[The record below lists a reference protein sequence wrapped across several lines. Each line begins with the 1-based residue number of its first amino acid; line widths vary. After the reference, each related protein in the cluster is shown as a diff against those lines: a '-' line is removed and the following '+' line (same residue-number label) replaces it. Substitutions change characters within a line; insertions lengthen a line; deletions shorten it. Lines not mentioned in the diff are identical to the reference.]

1 MQLDVHPDRGV
12 PGVAQKALSLTFHD
26 TQTLQA
32 AYMPWLERG
41 GIFVP
46 TQERY
51 ALGDAVYLLVTLP
64 EDAERLPV
72 SGTVAWLSPP
82 GVGGRRVPGIGVHF
96 SDADQRVR
104 ELIEAQLAGVTATR
118 PSYTL

>member
-1 MQLDVHPDRGV
+1 M
-12 PGVAQKALSLTFHD
+12 AQKALSLTFHD

-32 AYMPWLERG
+32 AYMPWLVRG
-41 GIFVP
+41 GVFVP

-51 ALGDAVYLLVTLP
+51 ALGDTVYLLVTLP
-64 EDAERLPV
+64 DESDRLPV

-104 ELIEAQLAGVTATR
+104 ELIEARLEGVTASR

>member
-1 MQLDVHPDRGV
+1 M
-12 PGVAQKALSLTFHD
+12 AQKALSLTFHD
-26 TQTLQA
+26 AQTLQA

-41 GIFVP
+41 GVFVP

-64 EDAERLPV
+64 DESERLPV
-72 SGTVAWLSPP
+72 SGTVAWLSPS

-104 ELIEAQLAGVTATR
+104 ELIEARLEGVTASR

>member
-1 MQLDVHPDRGV
+1 M
-12 PGVAQKALSLTFHD
+12 AQKALSLTFHD
-26 TQTLQA
+26 IQTLQA

-64 EDAERLPV
+64 EADERLPV

-96 SDADQRVR
+96 GDVDQRVR
-104 ELIEAQLAGVTATR
+104 ALIEARLEGVTATR